1 MSRWSARVVGPLAT
15 GPTPAT
21 PCAPSHFQPDH
32 HIGGILP
39 PSARWPGVYLIG
51 YIVDMPSGDVLKHA
65 RQAAGLSQAAL
76 AAKAGTSRTTL
87 SAYEHGRKSPTLET
101 TARILRAAGFDLTIT
116 GRIIFRDNPIGRG
129 RSVAVPDA
137 LPRLSVHQAFATVQ
151 LPIHLNWSDR
161 DRRFDLRDRQQRARV
176 YEIVL
181 REGTAEDVMAYIDG
195 ALLVDLWHD
204 LVIPKEVRAPWDD
217 VIAGPR
223 PDKVAS

>member
-1 MSRWSARVVGPLAT
+1 MDGSLRPWKPL
-15 GPTPAT
+15 PASYEPPGST
-21 PCAPSHFQPDH
+21 SPSP
-32 HIGGILP
+32 
-39 PSARWPGVYLIG
+39 
-51 YIVDMPSGDVLKHA
+51 
-65 RQAAGLSQAAL
+65 
-76 AAKAGTSRTTL
+76 
-87 SAYEHGRKSPTLET
+87 
-101 TARILRAAGFDLTIT
+101 

-129 RSVAVPDA
+129 RSVPLPDA
-137 LPRLSVHQAFATVQ
+137 LRRLSVHQAFATVQ